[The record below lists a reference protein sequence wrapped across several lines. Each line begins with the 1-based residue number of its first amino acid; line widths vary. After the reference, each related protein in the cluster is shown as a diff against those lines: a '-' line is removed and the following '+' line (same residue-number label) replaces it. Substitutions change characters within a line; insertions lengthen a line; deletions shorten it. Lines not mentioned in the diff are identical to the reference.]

1 MNEIR
6 AHRVYILPE
15 NGGTPFQREV
25 VFLEELK
32 RACQLDPNNQLI
44 LSTRRQN
51 MTAPVTIAFIQGKAG
66 VDFNTAYWFFNQQNH
81 KRVNK

>member
-15 NGGTPFQREV
+15 NGGTPSQREV

-32 RACQLDPNNQLI
+32 RACQLDSNNQLI
-44 LSTRRQN
+44 QSTRSEDGQLIIKSWN
-51 MTAPVTIAFIQGKAG
+51 EVTQSMGNG
-66 VDFNTAYWFFNQQNH
+66 EED
-81 KRVNK
+81 